1 VTLHALDDLEG
12 KDDELCHGHF
22 GFLRFDNKLVDDDP
36 CFEHVRVTVHSGSK
50 LVIESPA
57 LPGVHQTNED
67 RDEFEKD
74 EFITGN
80 VIKAMD
86 IKRNKHLKDVNKDK
100 GKKQDRQWKR
110 LFLEFPDD
118 HLLSSKELAGDHE
131 ENEVPFEIVEDND
144 NAFWIVFK
152 VVSTH
157 VEGNKAGKSVDGV
170 TQKLSKM
177 ALKAKKKKGGTMN
190 DDDEEY

>member
-1 VTLHALDDLEG
+1 VTLYALDDLEG
-12 KDDELCHGHF
+12 KDDELYHGYF

-36 CFEHVRVTVHSGSK
+36 YFEHVRLTIYSGSK
-50 LVIESPA
+50 LVIEAPA
-57 LPGVHQTNED
+57 LPRAHQTNED

-74 EFITGN
+74 EFITEN
-80 VIKAMD
+80 MIKAMD
-86 IKRNKHLKDVNKDK
+86 IKRNKYLKDVNKDK
-100 GKKQDRQWKR
+100 GKNQDRRWKR

-118 HLLSSKELAGDHE
+118 HLLSLKELAGDHE

-177 ALKAKKKKGGTMN
+177 ALKAKKKKGGAMN
-190 DDDEEY
+190 DEEF